1 MISAEV
7 LTIGDEILFGQ
18 ITDTNT
24 QWISAE
30 LTKIGVRTVRK
41 TSVGDSREAI
51 LEAFNEAAK
60 RVKIVIVTGG
70 LGPTKDDITKKTFCD
85 FFDTTLEINESAL
98 ALITSF
104 FVERGRSMTD
114 LNRQQAAVPKN
125 CTYVENRW
133 GTAPGMWFDVNG
145 VVWVSLP
152 GVPFEMKNLMTKRI
166 LPMLQAHFKTPVIY
180 HRMIRTVGIGE
191 SFLAERIEKWEDSLP
206 ENIKLAYLPHFGQ
219 VRLRLTAT
227 GDSLESLKSQTE
239 AEVEKVLPLIGD
251 AVFGFDADE
260 LETVVGGLLVARKQT
275 LATAESCTG
284 GYVAHRIT
292 SVVGCSDYY
301 KGSVVAYSYELKT
314 SELGV
319 LQATLDQ
326 FGAVSEQTVRE
337 MAEGARTRLKTDW
350 AVATSGIAGPGG
362 GTADKPVGTIWIA
375 CAGPTGTVARKL
387 LLTKYREMNIQLT
400 ATYVLDLLR
409 KQIVHA

>member
-70 LGPTKDDITKKTFCD
+70 LGPTKDDITKKTFCE

-114 LNRQQAAVPKN
+114 LNRQQASVPKN
-125 CTYVENRW
+125 CTYVENLW

-166 LPMLQAHFKTPVIY
+166 LPMLQAHFKTPVIH

-191 SFLAERIEKWEDSLP
+191 SFLAERIEKWEDALP

-227 GDSLESLKSQTE
+227 GDSLENLKSQTE

>member
-41 TSVGDSREAI
+41 TSVGDSRTAI
-51 LEAFNEAAK
+51 LEAFEEASK

-70 LGPTKDDITKKTFCD
+70 LGPTKDDITKKTFCE

-104 FVERGRSMTD
+104 FVKRGRDMTE

-125 CTYVENRW
+125 CTYIENRW
-133 GTAPGMWFDVNG
+133 GTAPGMWFDEKG

-152 GVPFEMKNLMTKRI
+152 GVPFEMKNLMTNRI
-166 LPMLQAHFKTPVIY
+166 LPMLQAHFKTPTIY

-191 SFLAERIEKWEDSLP
+191 SFLAERIEQWEDALP

-227 GDSLESLKSQTE
+227 GDELEALKTQTE
-239 AEVEKVLPLIGD
+239 AEVKKVLPLIGD
-251 AVFGFDADE
+251 AVFGFDTDE
-260 LETVVGGLLVARKQT
+260 LETVVGSLLANRKQT
-275 LATAESCTG
+275 LSTAESCTG
-284 GYVAHRIT
+284 GYVAHKPWQ
-292 SVVGCSDYY
+292 VDFDGCS
-301 KGSVVAYSYELKT
+301 
-314 SELGV
+314 LG
-319 LQATLDQ
+319 
-326 FGAVSEQTVRE
+326 
-337 MAEGARTRLKTDW
+337 RL
-350 AVATSGIAGPGG
+350 GI
-362 GTADKPVGTIWIA
+362 
-375 CAGPTGTVARKL
+375 
-387 LLTKYREMNIQLT
+387 
-400 ATYVLDLLR
+400 DL
-409 KQIVHA
+409 

>member
-41 TSVGDSREAI
+41 TSVGDSRTAI
-51 LEAFNEAAK
+51 LEAFEEASK

-70 LGPTKDDITKKTFCD
+70 LGPTKDDITKKTFCE

-104 FVERGRSMTD
+104 FVKRGRDMTE

-125 CTYVENRW
+125 CTYIENRW
-133 GTAPGMWFDVNG
+133 GTAPGMWFDEKG

-152 GVPFEMKNLMTKRI
+152 GVPFEMKNLMTNRI
-166 LPMLQAHFKTPVIY
+166 LPMLQAHFKTPTIY

-191 SFLAERIEKWEDSLP
+191 SFLAERIEQWEDALP

-227 GDSLESLKSQTE
+227 GDELEALKTQTE
-239 AEVEKVLPLIGD
+239 AEVKKVLPLIGD
-251 AVFGFDADE
+251 AVFGFDTDE
-260 LETVVGGLLVARKQT
+260 LETVVGSLLANRKQT
-275 LATAESCTG
+275 LSTAESCTG
-284 GYVAHRIT
+284 GYVAHKLT
-292 SVVGCSDYY
+292 SVAGCSAYFM
-301 KGSVVAYSYELKT
+301 GSVVAYSYELKT

-319 LQATLDQ
+319 QQATLDQ
-326 FGAVSEQTVRE
+326 HGAVSEQTVTE
-337 MAEGARTRLKTDW
+337 MADGARKRLKTDW
-350 AVATSGIAGPGG
+350 AVATSGIAGPDG
-362 GTADKPVGTIWIA
+362 GTPDKPVGTIWIA
-375 CAGPTGTVARKL
+375 CAGPDGTTARKL
-387 LLTKYREMNIQLT
+387 HLTKYRELNIQLT

-409 KQIVHA
+409 KQILLT